1 MTERKSLPLFAALDL
16 NTLREARQ
24 TMDML
29 SGVVDAIKIGPRL
42 YAQGGAH
49 FLKEIV
55 DHGFKL
61 FLDLKLHD
69 IPNTV
74 RLAVEALADMGIF
87 CLTLHADGGRRMME
101 ESVAARDRLGSTMKL
116 LGITVLTSF
125 DEKGWEE
132 VAPGCTME
140 AAIKKRAWLCGDCGM
155 DGLVCS
161 PLDLPEVCKVTPPTL
176 LKVVP
181 GVRLVAGGDD
191 QSRVATPA
199 EAFRNGADYIVMGRP
214 IYKAPDVR
222 KAVDEIAKSIEEGLS
237 CRK

>member
-1 MTERKSLPLFAALDL
+1 MAGHKSLPLFAALDL
-16 NTLREARQ
+16 NTLRDARR

-29 SGVVDAIKIGPRL
+29 TGVVDAVKIGPRL
-42 YAQGGAH
+42 YAQGGSQ
-49 FLKEIV
+49 FLREII

-74 RLAVEALADMGIF
+74 KLAVETLADLGIF
-87 CLTLHADGGRRMME
+87 CLTLHTDGGRRMME
-101 ESVAARDRLGSTMKL
+101 ESVAARDRAGSEMKL

-125 DEKGWEE
+125 DEKEWAE

-140 AAIKKRAWLCGDCGM
+140 AAIRQRAWLCGDCGM

-161 PLDLPEVCKVTPPTL
+161 PLDLPMVREVTSPSL

-199 EAFRNGADYIVMGRP
+199 DAFRNGADYIVMGRP

-222 KAVDEIAKSIEEGLS
+222 AAVEEIAKSIEEGLS

>member
-74 RLAVEALADMGIF
+74 KKAMRVLAGLDADIVN
-87 CLTLHADGGRRMME
+87 LHAAGTRAM
-101 ESVAARDRLGSTMKL
+101 
-116 LGITVLTSF
+116 
-125 DEKGWEE
+125 
-132 VAPGCTME
+132 ME
-140 AAIKKRAWLCGDCGM
+140 AAL
-155 DGLVCS
+155 
-161 PLDLPEVCKVTPPTL
+161 
-176 LKVVP
+176 
-181 GVRLVAGGDD
+181 
-191 QSRVATPA
+191 
-199 EAFRNGADYIVMGRP
+199 
-214 IYKAPDVR
+214 
-222 KAVDEIAKSIEEGLS
+222 EGLTRPDGS
-237 CRK
+237 RPYLPRGFSGCSLRLRSGIR